1 MRHIVILIAFLALYS
16 QKGLTQVAVEDSDV
30 PANIMERLQ
39 TSNSGGVVTIKQDE
53 RLAKM
58 LDFHL
63 LQNAKRP
70 GLQGFRIRIFFDLGQ
85 KSRQAS
91 QEAME
96 QFMEKYPDI
105 AVYRTFDSPYYKVSV
120 GDFRSR
126 DNALR
131 LYNQLKQQ
139 YPKAFIV
146 PEWIN
151 FPRLD

>member
-96 QFMEKYPDI
+96 LFMEKYPDI

-131 LYNQLKQQ
+131 LYNQLKQE

>member
-1 MRHIVILIAFLALYS
+1 MRHIVLLVAFFSLYS
-16 QKGLTQVAVEDSDV
+16 QKGVAQVAVEGRDV
-30 PANIMERLQ
+30 PANIMARIQ
-39 TSNSGGVVTIKQDE
+39 SPSSGAVVTIKQDD

-58 LDFHL
+58 LDFHVI
-63 LQNAKRP
+63 QNAKRA
-70 GLQGFRIRIFFDLGQ
+70 GMHGFRIRIFFDLGQ

-96 QFMEKYPDI
+96 QFMEKYPDM

-126 DNALR
+126 DNALK
-131 LYNQLKQQ
+131 LYNQLKRE
-139 YPKAFIV
+139 YPNAFIV
-146 PEWIN
+146 PEWVN

>member
-39 TSNSGGVVTIKQDE
+39 TNGSGGVVTIKQDE

-131 LYNQLKQQ
+131 LYNQLKQE